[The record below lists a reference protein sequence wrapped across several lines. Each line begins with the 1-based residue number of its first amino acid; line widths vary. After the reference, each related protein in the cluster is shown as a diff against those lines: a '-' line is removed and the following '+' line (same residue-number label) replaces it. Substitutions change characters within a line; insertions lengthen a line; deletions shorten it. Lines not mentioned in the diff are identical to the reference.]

1 MRTAR
6 EKTDARHQPLRD
18 TDIERRPTAAVGQ
31 IILDGKGNISGNETF
46 SVDYTVF
53 TVPITGTYTE
63 NADCTGTAQITPQ
76 GFSATNFATVVV
88 NEGKELLLIETDT
101 GTLVAGN
108 AQE

>member
-1 MRTAR
+1 
-6 EKTDARHQPLRD
+6 
-18 TDIERRPTAAVGQ
+18 
-31 IILDGKGNISGNETF
+31 
-46 SVDYTVF
+46 VDYTVF